1 MKKFFTVFVPLSVAV
16 LCLLCIYIFRL
27 RNAAPVWKNYRVL
40 CVHRS
45 VSEKSVLTK
54 LESLGIYDTVTL
66 KNQTSFGKSMFCPV
80 VPFEQDYVD
89 SFSPFFFDESGTY
102 QIYYLPINV
111 DLNKKLE
118 KLFSQESVDNWK
130 LENVSTISYWILL
143 IPVVVSIFFFITGH
157 KKFLFFIMQ
166 VPFLYL
172 SFFSPQFY
180 EITVSVLFSLIA
192 FYIQHFF
199 KKPDWIKFLLTDPV
213 FLLLIVAF
221 AILPFFSGIKS
232 FLLIYG
238 TLLVSV
244 SFFFLYLYYYQKSS
258 VIKYIY
264 IASAKTVSFTL
275 RQKSEFLFI
284 GLCSFFIISGF
295 FFLRGKIFSAGGLD
309 GLSIPCPKEYNG
321 SVDFSIDSYES
332 LMASKTE
339 GCLADLSDYVLYK
352 WKKDIFPFVSMNR
365 ELPPAKKGSSVFY
378 QHYKENVDEKRI
390 RFSEENVFTFNNDY
404 VTTKVSELDQSKEAT
419 VEKLLFEQKKFI
431 AVCYDC
437 IRK

>member
-1 MKKFFTVFVPLSVAV
+1 MKKFFTVFVPLSVAA
-16 LCLLCIYIFRL
+16 LCLLCVYMFRL
-27 RNAAPVWKNYRVL
+27 RNETPVWKNYRVL
-40 CVHRS
+40 CVRRTI
-45 VSEKSVLTK
+45 SEKNVLTK
-54 LESLGIYDTVTL
+54 LESVGIYDTVTL
-66 KNQTSFGKSMFCPV
+66 KNQNSYGESMFCPV
-80 VPFEQDYVD
+80 VPFAQDYVD
-89 SFSPFFFDESGTY
+89 SFFPFFFDEDRTY
-102 QIYYLPINV
+102 QIYYLPITV

-118 KLFSQESVDNWK
+118 KLFSSESITDWK
-130 LENVSTISYWILL
+130 LENVSTVSYWILL
-143 IPVVVSIFFFITGH
+143 IPAIVSIFFFILGR

-166 VPFLYL
+166 IPFLYL

-180 EITVSVLFSLIA
+180 ELTVTVLFALIA

-213 FLLLIVAF
+213 FLLITAAF

-238 TLLVSV
+238 TFLVSA
-244 SFFFLYLYYYQKSS
+244 SFFFLYLYFYQKSS

-264 IASAKTVSFTL
+264 IASARTVAFTL

-295 FFLRGKIFSAGGLD
+295 FFLKGKIFSAGGLD

-321 SVDFSIDSYES
+321 SVDFSIDSYET
-332 LMASKTE
+332 LVASRPE
-339 GCLADLSDYVLYK
+339 GSLADLGDYVSYK

-365 ELPPAKKGSSVFY
+365 ELPPAQKGTSVLY
-378 QHYKENVDEKRI
+378 QHYKENIEEKRI
-390 RFSEENVFTFNNDY
+390 RYSEETVFTFNNDY

-431 AVCYDC
+431 AVCYAG